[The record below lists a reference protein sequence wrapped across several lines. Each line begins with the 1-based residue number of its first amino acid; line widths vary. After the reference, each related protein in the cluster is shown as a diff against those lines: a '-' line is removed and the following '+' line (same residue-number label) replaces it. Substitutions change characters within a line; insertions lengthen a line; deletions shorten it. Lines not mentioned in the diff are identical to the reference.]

1 MFLSALKEIDAN
13 QIGQV
18 MEGPGSRQDKLHC
31 FIEFP
36 YFSIRENI
44 RRGWLVKKKERRSMV
59 PFLTSS
65 QLQRLQKAKE
75 FAREATLNNVL
86 E

>member
-1 MFLSALKEIDAN
+1 
-13 QIGQV
+13 
-18 MEGPGSRQDKLHC
+18 
-31 FIEFP
+31 
-36 YFSIRENI
+36 
-44 RRGWLVKKKERRSMV
+44 MV